1 MGDVLNGYQN
11 LQNGTLDV
19 VVHEWAPNLNTS
31 LEKLSFYIVSTSII
45 LKYLSMCMWFVQIS
59 NIPSTMCKDTILKL
73 QPKSM
78 MN

>member
-45 LKYLSMCMWFVQIS
+45 LKYLSMCM
-59 NIPSTMCKDTILKL
+59 
-73 QPKSM
+73 
-78 MN
+78 